1 MDVLIGH
8 ILAHGR
14 KKIYAKGEL
23 LFAAGTPADG
33 LYYVASGAVRVYRM
47 DEQGR
52 EVEIVRLGPGEFFG
66 EAVVF
71 ASPVFPAFADATLDS
86 EVLFLSKS
94 GLWQD
99 LDRVS
104 GLARDLLGLL
114 ARKCLVLNRRI
125 EVLELQTV
133 RQRLVQFLLSRCP
146 GQGSCNVRLEMKKGE
161 LAQLLGTIG
170 ETLSRNLKQLQEEGL
185 IQVAGRRIH
194 IPDCRRLQDELS
206 RRD

>member
-8 ILAHGR
+8 ILARGR
-14 KKIYAKGEL
+14 KKKYSKGEL
-23 LFAAGTPADG
+23 LFAAGGPADG

-86 EVLFLSKS
+86 EVLFLDKS
-94 GLWQD
+94 GLLED

-104 GLARDLLGLL
+104 GLAQDLLGLL

-133 RQRLVQFLLSRCP
+133 RQRLVRFLLSRCRDRDS
-146 GQGSCNVRLEMKKGE
+146 GVVHLEMKKGE
-161 LAQLLGTIG
+161 LAKILGTIG

-185 IQVAGRRIH
+185 IRVTGRRIH
-194 IPDCRRLQDELS
+194 IPDCRRLQDEL
-206 RRD
+206 